1 MHAVNSTSLA
11 AFQSNK
17 IQLEFRAQ
25 QQNAKKTEHAHNGR
39 GHIETS
45 HGRRRATQI
54 FRQEIIQ
61 LLKIKFHSEFN
72 LSINSVSPYR
82 SSGSAEGVAADVL
95 TAARAITEQGS
106 EEPSQTLA
114 RVRESVNQAVS
125 SSQEIVNTIEG
136 EAELEIADGLIQ
148 RGLDALESDAR
159 LMSVSSTSIESTS
172 KQRSTIQIRTQE
184 GDIVKFD
191 LRRIERLSASDIA
204 VQTEFGSASLT
215 EISVSSSSRLVL
227 KVEGDLN
234 EAELEAIRN
243 VFAQAEQLAEE
254 FFAGDLNAALEVV
267 AGLEFDTSQL
277 ARVSMKFRSSERISV
292 QQTILQSAPTAPAVE
307 SPTSAGTA
315 AAPIGAEPAT
325 ETVAPPSAAPV
336 AEVDPEKIP
345 AAEEASSPTGLFS
358 GFESLINYLGMIAD
372 YLEQTV
378 DQFSDSL
385 QGSASTSIRFEFTE
399 SLRLDILRA
408 VMIET
413 APESKEKENDDAVAG
428 EAIQQLA
435 EDLN

>member
-1 MHAVNSTSLA
+1 MHPVTSTSLA

-25 QQNAKKTEHAHNGR
+25 QQNAKKPEHAHNDR
-39 GHIETS
+39 GHVETS

-54 FRQEIIQ
+54 FRQEMIR

-72 LSINSVSPYR
+72 LSINSVNPYR
-82 SSGSAEGVAADVL
+82 SSDSAEGVAADVL

-114 RVRESVNQAVS
+114 QVRESVNQAVS
-125 SSQEIVNTIEG
+125 NSQEIVNTTEG

-159 LMSVSSTSIESTS
+159 LMSVSSTFIESTS

-191 LRRIERLSASDIA
+191 LRRIDHLSASDIA
-204 VQTEFGSASLT
+204 IQTESGSATLT
-215 EISVSSSSRLVL
+215 EVSISSSSRLVL
-227 KVEGDLN
+227 KVEGNLN

-254 FFAGDLNAALEVV
+254 FFAGDLNAALEVI

-292 QQTILQSAPTAPAVE
+292 QQTILQSAPTAPAIV
-307 SPTSAGTA
+307 SPTSAGTVGPPA
-315 AAPIGAEPAT
+315 ATLAAPIGACT
-325 ETVAPPSAAPV
+325 CNGDSR
-336 AEVDPEKIP
+336 PEHR
-345 AAEEASSPTGLFS
+345 S
-358 GFESLINYLGMIAD
+358 GSG
-372 YLEQTV
+372 
-378 DQFSDSL
+378 
-385 QGSASTSIRFEFTE
+385 R
-399 SLRLDILRA
+399 RA
-408 VMIET
+408 RGN
-413 APESKEKENDDAVAG
+413 PCP
-428 EAIQQLA
+428 
-435 EDLN
+435 